1 MYLVYM
7 SNPAQSLY
15 QKIAAL
21 EKLGETFPAVIIVH
35 NLDTQSVEYMSAKGQ
50 EILQTNLPELRAMG
64 PEYFHRF
71 FNPQDME
78 DYLPRIMRL
87 IHENQEEAFVSFFQ
101 QVRAHPGMDWEW
113 YLSATRIF
121 MRNETGTPTHC
132 ITLAMPIHAEH
143 HITVKV
149 NRLLEENNFL
159 RKYKHIF
166 AALTQREKEIL
177 RLMALG
183 ANSADIAAGLNISDK
198 TVSTHRRNIKNK
210 LNAQSTYDITRFAQ
224 AFDLI

>member
-1 MYLVYM
+1 M

-21 EKLGETFPAVIIVH
+21 ERMGEEFPAVIIVH
-35 NLDTQSVEYMSAKGQ
+35 NLDTQSVEYMSPKGQ
-50 EILQTNLPELRAMG
+50 AILQTNMAELRAMG

-71 FNPQDME
+71 FNPQEME
-78 DYLPRIMRL
+78 DYLPRIMQL
-87 IHENQEEAFVSFFQ
+87 INENRDDAFVSFFQ
-101 QVRAHPGMDWEW
+101 QVRAHPGLDWEW

-121 MRNETGTPTHC
+121 MRNEKGMPTHC
-132 ITLAMPIHAEH
+132 ITLAMPIHPEH

-159 RKYKHIF
+159 RKYKQVF
-166 AALTQREKEIL
+166 AALTHREKEIL

-183 ANSADIAAGLNISDK
+183 NNSADIAATFNISEK

-210 LNAQSTYDITRFAQ
+210 LNAQSSYDITRFAQ

>member
-1 MYLVYM
+1 M

-21 EKLGETFPAVIIVH
+21 ERMGEEFPAVIIVH
-35 NLDTQSVEYMSAKGQ
+35 NLDTQSVEYMSSRGL
-50 EILQTNLPELRAMG
+50 EFLQTTLPELRAMG
-64 PEYFHRF
+64 PEYHHRF
-71 FNPQDME
+71 FNPQEMD
-78 DYLPRIMRL
+78 DYLPRIMQL
-87 IHENQEEAFVSFFQ
+87 IHENREDAFVSFFQ
-101 QVRAHPGMDWEW
+101 QVRPHPGIDWEW
-113 YLSATRIF
+113 HLSATRIF
-121 MRNETGTPTHC
+121 MRNEDGTPSHC
-132 ITLAMPIHAEH
+132 ITLAMPINPEH

-159 RKYKHIF
+159 RKYKQVF
-166 AALTQREKEIL
+166 AALTHREKEIL

-183 ANSADIAAGLNISDK
+183 TNSADIAARLNISEK